1 MQQIVVSGLLFFVV
15 TIMLIQ
21 HLRYLHIRRHVAQDR
36 QNPLHRSEAFHLI
49 VLYEVNKGQ
58 RVVES
63 ARQYVHKTQWTGAK
77 LIYAGQAAFVVDSEQ
92 LGQHNWSGVIL
103 LQFAD
108 RFVYEE
114 HAEAL
119 HNIAATVFCDQYLHG
134 MRRNRRFSLLLPQWL
149 LRIRVIQLFKGQWRV
164 DDFQEQSDYATSP
177 RYDEWR
183 PRADRLR
190 AMHKVNPSGL
200 VVVNFIRRG
209 SPQQRLADESYGM
222 NMLSRM
228 AALGHG
234 PLHIGRAVALEGFA
248 RFDDLQFVHYPS
260 AGYFADLLSSSF
272 FQSILPHKQVQDT
285 TWIPT
290 IPFTDQL

>member
-1 MQQIVVSGLLFFVV
+1 MA
-15 TIMLIQ
+15 IQ
-21 HLRYLHIRRHVAQDR
+21 HLRYLYLRRHIAQDR
-36 QNPLHRSEAFHLI
+36 QNPLHRSEAFHLV

-58 RVVES
+58 RVIES

-92 LGQHNWSGVIL
+92 LGQRSWSGVLL
-103 LQFAD
+103 LQFSD
-108 RFVYEE
+108 RFLYQE

-119 HNIAATVFCDQYLHG
+119 QDIAVTVFGDQYLHG
-134 MRRNRRFSLLLPQWL
+134 MRRDRKLSLLLPQWL
-149 LRIRVIQLFKGQWRV
+149 LRLRIIQLLTGQWHV
-164 DDFQEQSDYATSP
+164 EDFQELPDYSTSP
-177 RYDEWR
+177 HYDEWR
-183 PRADRLR
+183 RRADRLR
-190 AMHKVNPSGL
+190 AMHMINPSGL

-209 SPQQRLADESYGM
+209 SPQQRLANENYAT

-234 PLHIGRAVALEGFA
+234 PLHIGRSVALEGFA
-248 RFDDLQFVHYPS
+248 RFDDLQIVHYPS
-260 AGYFADLLSSSF
+260 AGYFADMLGSSY
-272 FQSILPHKQVQDT
+272 FQSILPHNQVQDT